1 MDLPKI
7 ESLGGGGVPK
17 ILPEKDDNPEKRG
30 EVATFLLL
38 YSSIAFTLSVCV
50 CVCVCL
56 GGWGG
61 GQWRGGGGVKFPL
74 LHFGSAVF

>member
-1 MDLPKI
+1 MV
-7 ESLGGGGVPK
+7 VPK

-50 CVCVCL
+50 CVCRGV
-56 GGWGG
+56 G
-61 GQWRGGGGVKFPL
+61 RGGGEEGEE
-74 LHFGSAVF
+74 

>member
-1 MDLPKI
+1 MWANRIDGPSKNWVTW
-7 ESLGGGGVPK
+7 EGGVPK

-50 CVCVCL
+50 CVCV
-56 GGWGG
+56 
-61 GQWRGGGGVKFPL
+61 GGGGEE
-74 LHFGSAVF
+74 GEE